1 MTATEKQTNILPSQ
15 ARTKI
20 LRTIKKLVTSKFINI
35 AGVNLDQ
42 WAQDLD
48 QRAGLFRDDTN
59 EGFENGVRLALNGLK
74 SSHTAFYHGVQNRFP
89 PQHSINATLKKLAH
103 PDDRW
108 IFIDVFPEGPADQAG
123 IRPGDVLL
131 KVNGVGPGAD
141 SPPQFQ
147 MGNMH
152 ELTVSDLQGGHVRD
166 VSVTVPLRK
175 GNKQRPPIVEPKAVT
190 TEFIQPNIGLLRIP
204 YFSGTAGMRF
214 GRELAAAISGLKDKG
229 ADRLVIDLRG
239 NIGGSLGFAILAS
252 YLCPDQRP
260 IGYSV
265 TPKALRDGY
274 SKENLPKV
282 PMPRNKAELLL
293 TLGRFALR
301 DKSVVLMTQG
311 LGAQPFHGRVAILI
325 DEFTHSAGEMIASF
339 AAENHL
345 ATLIGTKTSGNV
357 LGAVNFGVGYEYF
370 VRLPVFGW
378 FTWAGDCLEGK
389 GVTPEITVAV
399 NHQNESESIDPQGDV
414 AVNAIRKI

>member
-1 MTATEKQTNILPSQ
+1 M
-15 ARTKI
+15 
-20 LRTIKKLVTSKFINI
+20 
-35 AGVNLDQ
+35 
-42 WAQDLD
+42 
-48 QRAGLFRDDTN
+48 
-59 EGFENGVRLALNGLK
+59 RLALNGLK

-89 PQHSINATLKKLAH
+89 PQHSINATLKKLEH

-131 KVNGVGPGAD
+131 KVNGVGPGGD

-147 MGNMH
+147 MGNTH
-152 ELTVSDLQGGHVRD
+152 QLTLSDLQGGHVRD

-175 GNKQRPPIVEPKAVT
+175 GNKQRPPIVEPKSVT

-204 YFSGTAGMRF
+204 YFSGAAGMRF
-214 GRELAAAISGLKDKG
+214 GRELTTAITGLKEKG

-265 TPKALRDGY
+265 TPKTLRDGF

-282 PMPRNKAELLL
+282 PMPRNKPELLL
-293 TLGRFALR
+293 TLGQ
-301 DKSVVLMTQG
+301 VC
-311 LGAQPFHGRVAILI
+311 VA
-325 DEFTHSAGEMIASF
+325 G
-339 AAENHL
+339 
-345 ATLIGTKTSGNV
+345 
-357 LGAVNFGVGYEYF
+357 
-370 VRLPVFGW
+370 
-378 FTWAGDCLEGK
+378 
-389 GVTPEITVAV
+389 
-399 NHQNESESIDPQGDV
+399 
-414 AVNAIRKI
+414 